1 MRIITLLNVKFL
13 VHNNIRG
20 DKMIDYSPL
29 WKTMEEKNITQY
41 FLMKK
46 GNIDNK
52 TIYNL
57 KRNKGITMSTLEKLC
72 EALDCTPN
80 DVVSFHK

>member
-1 MRIITLLNVKFL
+1 
-13 VHNNIRG
+13 
-20 DKMIDYSPL
+20 MIDYSPL
-29 WKTMEEKNITQY
+29 WKTMEKKNITQY

-57 KRNKGITMSTLEKLC
+57 KRNKGITMTTLEKLC
-72 EALDCTPN
+72 EALECTPN
-80 DVVSFHK
+80 DIVSFHK